1 MIRHPLRSLVIA
13 AAVLIGIAV
22 GVDRLA
28 NHVAEGRIAAVLQS
42 DAHLA
47 HKPTVTVHGFP
58 FLTQAV
64 GGRYDRIEVK
74 ASDLFDSVVGLP
86 STAGSTGSVSTVNF
100 EGVHLPLAKALS
112 GKVGEIRVDRVTGSA
127 LVSFSDVERAA
138 KLPGLKVSA
147 ISGQPDEA
155 RLTETV
161 TAAGISGTADVV
173 ARVSVVG
180 NTLKLEA
187 VSVSLPA
194 GVSVPAAVLADIRS
208 HAGFAISV
216 PGLPHGVRLT
226 GVAVGANGVAV
237 TIRADN
243 IVLSSS

>member
-1 MIRHPLRSLVIA
+1 MRHPLRSLVIA
-13 AAVLIGIAV
+13 AVVLVGIAI

-28 NHVAEGRIAAVLQS
+28 NHVAEGRIATVLQS

-74 ASDLFDSVVGLP
+74 ASDLFDSVAGLP
-86 STAGSTGSVSTVNF
+86 PTSGSTGSVSTVNF
-100 EGVHLPLAKALS
+100 EGVHLSAAKALS

-127 LVSFSDVERAA
+127 VVSFADVEKAA

-147 ISGQPDEA
+147 ISGQPDKA

-161 TAAGISGTADVV
+161 TAVGVSGTADVV

-180 NTLKLEA
+180 NALKLDA

-194 GVSVPAAVLADIRS
+194 GVSVPASVLADIRS
-208 HAGFAISV
+208 HAGFTISV

>member
-1 MIRHPLRSLVIA
+1 MRHPLRSLVVV
-13 AAVLIGIAV
+13 AVVLFGLAV

-58 FLTQAV
+58 FLTQAFN
-64 GGRYDRIEVK
+64 GRYDRIEVT
-74 ASDLFDSVVGLP
+74 ARDLF
-86 STAGSTGSVSTVNF
+86 GSSDGSVSTVNF
-100 EGVHLPLAKALS
+100 EGVHLPAAKALS
-112 GKVGEIRVDRVTGSA
+112 GKVGEIRVDHVTGLA
-127 LVSFSDVERAA
+127 VVSFPDVERAA
-138 KLPGLKVSA
+138 KLPGLTVSA

-155 RLTETV
+155 RLTESVTV
-161 TAAGISGTADVV
+161 AGVSASADVV

-180 NTLKLEA
+180 NTLKLDA

-194 GVSVPAAVLADIRS
+194 GVSVPAGVLADIRS
-208 HAGFAISV
+208 RAGFSVSV
-216 PGLPHGVRLT
+216 PGLPRGLRLT
-226 GVAVGANGVAV
+226 GLTVGPDGVTV